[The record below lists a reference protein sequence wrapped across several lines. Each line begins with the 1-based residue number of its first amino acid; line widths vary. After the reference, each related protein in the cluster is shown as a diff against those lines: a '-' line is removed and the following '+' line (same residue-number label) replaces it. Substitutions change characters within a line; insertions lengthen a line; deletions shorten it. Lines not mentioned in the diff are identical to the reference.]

1 MATAFNTTRSVT
13 SLVRSLLN
21 DGGPNGAL
29 VNIAT
34 ISRTANVVTVVTAA
48 AHGLVV
54 GDQVVIA
61 GVTGG
66 ATSFNSAAG
75 KSVAGVKTTPP
86 ANLIPAHAGWDRNGR
101 PHNWSPSRRRT
112 R

>member
-13 SLVRSLLN
+13 TLVRSLLN

-34 ISRTANVVTVVTAA
+34 ISRPANVVTVVTAA

-75 KSVAGVKTTPP
+75 TSFPVLSTAAPTNLPYGQAG
-86 ANLIPAHAGWDRNGR
+86 GNGHGKR
-101 PHNWSPSRRRT
+101 HH
-112 R
+112 

>member
-34 ISRTANVVTVVTAA
+34 ISRPANVVTVVTAA

-75 KSVAGVKTTPP
+75 TSFTVLSTRSEERRVGKE
-86 ANLIPAHAGWDRNGR
+86 GR
-101 PHNWSPSRRRT
+101 SRWSPYH
-112 R
+112 